1 LNNLKKKQKKVMDK
15 KIVKIIFTDGE
26 EESVKSWRT
35 PEELKKDFNYAT
47 KQEANRH
54 YNRQFK
60 ELEGV
65 ILQNI
70 DNDVIKRYA
79 KDYLDLVED
88 EECDCDE
95 TDIMDFEDNHL
106 MNEVSRRKLLGF
118 ADVNIVTIDLFER
131 FSRVLGVANVQELEA
146 TVSELERKHNL

>member
-1 LNNLKKKQKKVMDK
+1 MDK
-15 KIVKIIFTDGE
+15 KIVRVIFTDGE
-26 EESVKSWRT
+26 EESVKGWRT
-35 PEELKKDFNYAT
+35 PEELKKDFNYTA
-47 KQEANRH
+47 KQQANRH
-54 YNRQFK
+54 YERQFK
-60 ELEGV
+60 ELERT

-70 DNDVIKRYA
+70 DEDLVSEYA
-79 KDYLDLVED
+79 KDHLDLVD
-88 EECDCDE
+88 DGECDCDE
-95 TDIMDFEDNHL
+95 KDIIDFEDNEL

>member
-1 LNNLKKKQKKVMDK
+1 MSQRNKKKINNMKK
-15 KIVKIIFTDGE
+15 KIVQVVFNDGE
-26 EESVKSWRT
+26 EESVESWRT
-35 PEELKKDFNYAT
+35 PEELKKDFSYAT

-60 ELEGV
+60 EFEGV

-79 KDYLDLVED
+79 KDYLDFVED
-88 EECDCDE
+88 EECDCEE
-95 TDIMDFEDNHL
+95 TDIMDFEDNEL

>member
-1 LNNLKKKQKKVMDK
+1 MDR

-35 PEELKKDFNYAT
+35 PEELKKDFNYLT

-54 YNRQFK
+54 YDRQFK
-60 ELEGV
+60 VLEDA

-95 TDIMDFEDNHL
+95 TDIMDFEDNQL

-146 TVSELERKHNL
+146 TVSELERKHSL